1 MNTALV
7 VLRIIPGLL
16 LLGHVLQKLV
26 PPSYSPPQLRAAGH
40 RRTGGA
46 G

>member
-16 LLGHVLQKLV
+16 LLGHGLQKLV
-26 PPSYSPPQLRAAGH
+26 LPSYSPRLLRAAGH
-40 RRTGGA
+40 GRTGGA

>member
-16 LLGHVLQKLV
+16 LLGHGLQKLV
-26 PPSYSPPQLRAAGH
+26 LPSYSPRLLNAAGH
-40 RRTGGA
+40 GRTGGA

>member
-16 LLGHVLQKLV
+16 LSGDGLQKVV
-26 PPSYSPPQLRAAGH
+26 PPGYSPPRLHAAGH
-40 RRTGGA
+40 RRTAGA